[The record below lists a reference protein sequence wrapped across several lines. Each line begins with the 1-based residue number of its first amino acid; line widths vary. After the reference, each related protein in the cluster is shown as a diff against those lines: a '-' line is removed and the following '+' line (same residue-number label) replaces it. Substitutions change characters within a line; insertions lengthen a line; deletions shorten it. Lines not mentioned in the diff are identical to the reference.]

1 MRNWLSQLWRLSTFK
16 IVRVNQHAQD
26 SRRATVLLSVQKQEK
41 NWHPSLK
48 AIRQGE
54 FSLMWRR
61 VSFFILFRL
70 STNWMRPTQIR
81 EGNLLYSVYQFKFH
95 SGIKKMGHIIIMEC
109 CCCCLIASVVTN
121 SVRPYGLQ
129 PSRLLCPWDSL
140 GKSTRVSCHDL
151 LQGIFPTQ
159 GSNPGLLHCRQSLY
173 RGISREA

>member
-1 MRNWLSQLWRLSTFK
+1 M
-16 IVRVNQHAQD
+16 
-26 SRRATVLLSVQKQEK
+26 
-41 NWHPSLK
+41 K

-54 FSLMWRR
+54 FSLLWRR

-70 STNWMRPTQIR
+70 STDWMRPIQIR

-109 CCCCLIASVVTN
+109 CCCCLIASIVTN
-121 SVRPYGLQ
+121 SGRPYGLQ
-129 PSRLLCPWDSL
+129 PARLLCPWDSL

-159 GSNPGLLHCRQSLY
+159 GSNPCPLKWQTDSYPLY
-173 RGISREA
+173 HQGSPGIQF

>member
-1 MRNWLSQLWRLSTFK
+1 
-16 IVRVNQHAQD
+16 
-26 SRRATVLLSVQKQEK
+26 
-41 NWHPSLK
+41 
-48 AIRQGE
+48 
-54 FSLMWRR
+54 MWRR

-173 RGISREA
+173 RGISREAQQNAAAAAAAKSLQSCQTLCDPMDSSPPGSSVHGILQSRILEWVAISLSKWNATQP